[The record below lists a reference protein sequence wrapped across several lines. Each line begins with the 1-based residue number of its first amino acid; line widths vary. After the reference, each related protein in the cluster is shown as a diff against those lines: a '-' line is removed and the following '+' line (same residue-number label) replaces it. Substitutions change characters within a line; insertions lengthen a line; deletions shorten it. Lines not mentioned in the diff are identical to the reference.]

1 MDLQGLAQSTV
12 DRIADSIAQHGTD
25 IAGRLTDT
33 TLNGLYR
40 LIAQRLQNTAT
51 GTQLLD
57 SLVRAPA
64 DDERRARVAEMI
76 REAAA
81 RDAEFASSLRQAA
94 SQAGAFSVGPESSY
108 WQSIESHSG
117 GDQFRNIGGN
127 VTNKR
132 FQIGNVHF
140 GFGWLAIGIVATAL
154 LITGGVTVI
163 GARKDAV
170 NLTSLAGEWGGP
182 GRRPTQGFTTGPTS
196 LTVSADGKFSFAMES
211 RMDFPSGNQPPPG
224 TVPDGFGQ
232 FNFDCSGTVTAD
244 GDYFT
249 FRDTTGL
256 CGTFQAAFGP
266 NSNVLDVFNS
276 NGSEGGSMVLVRIK

>member
-12 DRIADSIAQHGTD
+12 DRIAESIAQCGTD

-51 GTQLLD
+51 GAQLLD
-57 SLVRAPA
+57 SLVSAPA
-64 DDERRARVAEMI
+64 DDERRARVAEVI
-76 REAAA
+76 REEAA

-94 SQAGAFSVGPESSY
+94 LHAGVLSVGPESSY
-108 WQSIESHSG
+108 RQSIDSHLG

-132 FQIGNVHF
+132 FQVGNVHF

-154 LITGGVTVI
+154 LITGGVAVV
-163 GARKDAV
+163 GAGKDVV
-170 NLTSLAGEWGGP
+170 NLTTLAGEWGVP
-182 GRRPTQGFTTGPTS
+182 GRRPMPGFTAGPTS
-196 LTVSADGKFSFAMES
+196 LTVSADGKFSFSMES

-244 GDYFT
+244 GDHFT

-276 NGSEGGSMVLVRIK
+276 NGSEGGSMALARIK

>member
-12 DRIADSIAQHGTD
+12 DCIAESIAQHGTD
-25 IAGRLTDT
+25 IAGRLTET
-33 TLNGLYR
+33 TLNGLYQ

-51 GTQLLD
+51 GTQSLD
-57 SLVRAPA
+57 SLVRVPA

-81 RDAEFASSLRQAA
+81 RDAEFANSLRQAA
-94 SQAGAFSVGPESSY
+94 SHAGALSVGPESSY
-108 WQSIESHSG
+108 RQNIESHSG
-117 GDQFRNIGGN
+117 GDQFRNISGN

-154 LITGGVTVI
+154 LITGGVAAV
-163 GARKDAV
+163 GSGKDRV
-170 NLTSLAGEWGGP
+170 SLTSLAGEWGRAQSTADAGH
-182 GRRPTQGFTTGPTS
+182 GGSAS
-196 LTVSADGKFSFAMES
+196 LTVSANGEFSFSTEWS
-211 RMDFPSGNQPPPG
+211 MDFPSGIQPPPG

-244 GDYFT
+244 GDHFT

-256 CGTFQAAFGP
+256 CGTFQAALGP
-266 NSNVLDVFNS
+266 NSNVLDVFVS
-276 NGSEGGSMVLVRIK
+276 KGSEGGSMALTRNK